1 VRAARRQLL
10 RQRQQQRAPAGKGGG
25 GGGGGG
31 GERLE
36 RRPGL
41 VDQPIGFAAGVEGRS
56 GSGLCR
62 VGGDLAILALQ
73 AGQAGGLP
81 LPLPEGDAADGPVR
95 REQVADRLARGL
107 GMVQER
113 SEV

>member
-1 VRAARRQLL
+1 MRAARRQLL

-56 GSGLCR
+56 GSGLSR